1 MELTAVHWTGLL
13 LTFGLI
19 LGSGL
24 WSARTIHSHEN
35 YSLGGRSFGI
45 PMIAGAIAGTII
57 GGGATVGTAQMAWY
71 SGLSAWWFTLGSGIG
86 FIVMGLFYAGP
97 LRRTGLE
104 TIPQYLSSHYG
115 PSAEIA
121 GSLISSFGSLFS
133 AVSSTLPGIA
143 VLSALFGLPPRISCL
158 VLMLS
163 VLAYICLGGMKGAGI
178 SGMIKLSILW
188 STLMFAGWNAG
199 TALSSDP
206 LFALRFP
213 ADHWLNLFGTG
224 IQSSMNQLLSL
235 IVSILCTQTYA
246 QAIFSASD
254 QKAASAGCFAA
265 AALVIPVGLPSI
277 AIGLFMHAFHPDITP
292 IMSLPSYILMYL
304 PPWMGGI
311 ALAGILLSLISSIAG
326 LTLGI
331 STMLTRDIIFRLF
344 PEKSGGFLLTA
355 NRTAAGAVLFLC
367 SLLALCYPESQ
378 VLFWNYLSMALRG
391 GGIFI
396 PFSMAL
402 FIPGRISG
410 FWASVSMLVSTA
422 SAVFWE
428 ITVPL
433 PVQPLFVGLAV
444 SLLINGLGMILKKK
458 QTQQL
463 SL

>member
-1 MELTAVHWTGLL
+1 
-13 LTFGLI
+13 
-19 LGSGL
+19 
-24 WSARTIHSHEN
+24 
-35 YSLGGRSFGI
+35 
-45 PMIAGAIAGTII
+45 
-57 GGGATVGTAQMAWY
+57 
-71 SGLSAWWFTLGSGIG
+71 
-86 FIVMGLFYAGP
+86 
-97 LRRTGLE
+97 
-104 TIPQYLSSHYG
+104 
-115 PSAEIA
+115 
-121 GSLISSFGSLFS
+121 
-133 AVSSTLPGIA
+133 
-143 VLSALFGLPPRISCL
+143 
-158 VLMLS
+158 
-163 VLAYICLGGMKGAGI
+163 
-178 SGMIKLSILW
+178 
-188 STLMFAGWNAG
+188 MFAGWNAG

-235 IVSILCTQTYA
+235 IVGILCTQTYA

-367 SLLALCYPESQ
+367 SLLALSLSRIASFFSGIIYPWPLEEAEF
-378 VLFWNYLSMALRG
+378 LFLFQWHFLSRD
-391 GGIFI
+391 
-396 PFSMAL
+396 
-402 FIPGRISG
+402 
-410 FWASVSMLVSTA
+410 ASVVS
-422 SAVFWE
+422 
-428 ITVPL
+428 
-433 PVQPLFVGLAV
+433 GL
-444 SLLINGLGMILKKK
+444 
-458 QTQQL
+458 L
-463 SL
+463 SLCWSVLLLRYFGK

>member
-1 MELTAVHWTGLL
+1 
-13 LTFGLI
+13 
-19 LGSGL
+19 
-24 WSARTIHSHEN
+24 
-35 YSLGGRSFGI
+35 
-45 PMIAGAIAGTII
+45 MIAGAIAGTII

-143 VLSALFGLPPRISCL
+143 VLSALFGLPPRTSCL

-235 IVSILCTQTYA
+235 IVGILCTQTYA
-246 QAIFSASD
+246 PGHILRIRSKSSFCRMFCRRCPGHPGGTAFYCHWIYL
-254 QKAASAGCFAA
+254 CM
-265 AALVIPVGLPSI
+265 P
-277 AIGLFMHAFHPDITP
+277 FHPDITP
-292 IMSLPSYILMYL
+292 IIVPSFLYSDVPSSLDGRHCSGRYPSFINQLHCRTDSGYIHHAHTGYNLPS
-304 PPWMGGI
+304 
-311 ALAGILLSLISSIAG
+311 
-326 LTLGI
+326 
-331 STMLTRDIIFRLF
+331 F
-344 PEKSGGFLLTA
+344 P
-355 NRTAAGAVLFLC
+355 
-367 SLLALCYPESQ
+367 
-378 VLFWNYLSMALRG
+378 
-391 GGIFI
+391 
-396 PFSMAL
+396 
-402 FIPGRISG
+402 
-410 FWASVSMLVSTA
+410 
-422 SAVFWE
+422 
-428 ITVPL
+428 
-433 PVQPLFVGLAV
+433 
-444 SLLINGLGMILKKK
+444 
-458 QTQQL
+458 
-463 SL
+463 